1 MNSYD
6 NHLSEKEQ
14 MLDSNASNLSCLI
27 TEIHVQLK
35 YKRFKA
41 LGCM

>member
-1 MNSYD
+1 MNYKD
-6 NHLSEKEQ
+6 NHLSQKEQ
-14 MLDSNASNLSCLI
+14 MLDSNSSNLSCLI
-27 TEIHVQLK
+27 TEIQSK